1 MLKTY
6 QLKNRL
12 SYEIR
17 VRDHFRA
24 YWSPF
29 LYGWFVKNLEHGN
42 LFIYNTN
49 VDQTGLHD
57 ILNKI
62 QYLNLTLLSVRM
74 ITAEK

>member
-1 MLKTY
+1 MFTTD
-6 QLKNRL
+6 QFKNSL

-29 LYGWFVKNLEHGN
+29 FNGWFVKNLEHGN
-42 LFIYNTN
+42 LLIYNTN
-49 VDQTGLHD
+49 VDQTGLYD

-74 ITAEK
+74 ITTEK